1 MAAASAPTGRK
12 WMVTTIPLGQEADGS
27 ERSIQVR
34 LNASLEV
41 KPALEGLNRGL
52 AGLQSTLATCD
63 GTITGLQL
71 LERQGPGRPAVLT
84 SPEDI
89 VEKMVDYAQTFAGGD
104 AVRPDFC
111 TYQFA

>member
-1 MAAASAPTGRK
+1 M
-12 WMVTTIPLGQEADGS
+12 TTIPLSQEADGS

-34 LNASLEV
+34 LNASLEAN
-41 KPALEGLNRGL
+41 PALEGLNRGL
-52 AGLQSTLATCD
+52 TGLQSTLATCD

-71 LERQGPGRPAVLT
+71 LERPGPGRPAVLT

-89 VEKMVDYAQTFAGGD
+89 VEKMVEYAQTFAGGD
-104 AVRPDFC
+104 AMRPDFC